1 MSERRSHARTERV
14 TGPTSEADG
23 DADTDTDSDS
33 ESESESESE
42 TAVDVDVDDGGDEGD
57 ERPSGSAEDTTPPPN
72 EDEGEEGTDDQ
83 TVPSVELDLYDLSVR
98 VSGQSTD
105 DLDAVDEAARGLM
118 NYLVDQARRLEDRP
132 DDRGLS

>member
-1 MSERRSHARTERV
+1 MSDRRTRTSTEE
-14 TGPTSEADG
+14 TAQSTSEADG
-23 DADTDTDSDS
+23 DSDSDS
-33 ESESESESE
+33 ESESE
-42 TAVDVDVDDGGDEGD
+42 TTVDVDVDDGEDEAD
-57 ERPSGSAEDTTPPPN
+57 ERPNRSTEDTTPPPD
-72 EDEGEEGTDDQ
+72 EDDGEEGNGDQ

-118 NYLVDQARRLEDRP
+118 NYLVDQAQRLEDRP

>member
-1 MSERRSHARTERV
+1 MSERRSRAS
-14 TGPTSEADG
+14 TGETAGLKSEADG
-23 DADTDTDSDS
+23 DADADTDSDS
-33 ESESESESE
+33 ESESESE
-42 TAVDVDVDDGGDEGD
+42 TTVDADVDDEGGEGD

-72 EDEGEEGTDDQ
+72 EDDGEEGNGDQ

-118 NYLVDQARRLEDRP
+118 DYLVDQARRLEDRP